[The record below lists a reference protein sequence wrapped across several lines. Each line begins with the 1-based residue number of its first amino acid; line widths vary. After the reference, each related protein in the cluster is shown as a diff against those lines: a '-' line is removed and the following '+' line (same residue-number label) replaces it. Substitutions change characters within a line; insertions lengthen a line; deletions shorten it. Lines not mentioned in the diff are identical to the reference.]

1 MMVQNHLSL
10 KERVLFDRR
19 ETEKTRTN
27 FKKIVERKKMR
38 ERERVRV
45 ENSADVQEM
54 NRIAERDE
62 NGERYDKSTHKTY

>member
-38 ERERVRV
+38 ERER
-45 ENSADVQEM
+45 ESE
-54 NRIAERDE
+54 
-62 NGERYDKSTHKTY
+62 G